1 MVLDRVLAQMQ
12 RLRDLGRPFPDRGRR
27 SAYTE
32 ELRPCERVGRGG
44 QRLKARAQRPQL
56 REALDPDE
64 QSRVGRGGADE
75 RVRAGNIVA
84 GGLKASKHLLPRV
97 RHGVPTVPLLREN
110 LVEAAW
116 VTLIL
121 PRSSPAGRLASAA

>member
-12 RLRDLGRPFPDRGRR
+12 RLRDLGRPSPDRGRR

-32 ELRPCERVGRGG
+32 ELTPCERVGRVG
-44 QRLKARAQRPQL
+44 QRPKARAQRPQM

-75 RVRAGNIVA
+75 RVRVRAGDIVA
-84 GGLKASKHLLPRV
+84 GGLKASAAGRPSRRL
-97 RHGVPTVPLLREN
+97 TVPLPREN
-110 LVEAAW
+110 LVEAA
-116 VTLIL
+116 
-121 PRSSPAGRLASAA
+121 